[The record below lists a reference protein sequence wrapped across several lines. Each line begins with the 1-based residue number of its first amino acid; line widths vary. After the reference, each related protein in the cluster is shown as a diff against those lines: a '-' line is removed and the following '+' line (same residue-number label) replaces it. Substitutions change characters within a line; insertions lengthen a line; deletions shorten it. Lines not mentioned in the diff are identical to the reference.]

1 VNHELEQAFEKRPLY
16 TVPIPA
22 RDEEKTIAATV
33 NAALNLDW
41 PDLEVIAELRSDP
54 RFLYW

>member
-1 VNHELEQAFEKRPLY
+1 VNNKLEQAFEKRPLY

-33 NAALNLDW
+33 NAALNIDW
-41 PDLEVIAELRSDP
+41 DN
-54 RFLYW
+54 FM